1 MKIFSK
7 FLLIT
12 GIAAASVS
20 CNDFLD
26 LQPTDAVTDRMM
38 WSKPEY
44 AELYVNSF
52 YDYINNYSQYWTD
65 ASQAMQCSYG
75 LTEALTDMMKYSPA
89 ASNNTGAHYGFMSQ
103 FVYGLAGTTASSCAF
118 YLSNWSAAYEQIR
131 RINEFLYSMQQYA
144 TFEPEEITRF
154 EAEARFFRG
163 MVYFELVKR
172 YHQVIVY
179 RENML
184 DYAKDTPLN
193 TEEESWNIVEEDLT
207 FAAQNLPP
215 KWDGADQGR
224 VTSYAA
230 WALLSRAMLYAER
243 WDVAKAAA
251 DEVEKGGFKLMDGS
265 TSEEYAKCFSTTAM
279 QGNTESILD
288 YTYQHGILD
297 HNFDYY
303 FSPGGDSEESN
314 ANGLGNPTQEL
325 VEEYEYAGGGEVD
338 WSAWH
343 VSGGTTDEPPYDQL
357 EPRFGATILYNGAPW
372 KGRTIEAFEGG
383 KDGWTAP
390 GTVNPSGKTTTGYY
404 LRKLV
409 DETHVDLTSVRSQQP
424 WVMIRYAEVLL
435 NKAEA
440 AYRLDDPNTANE
452 CLRQIRS
459 RVDLP
464 YSTLSGEDLWN
475 AIRKERKLE
484 LAFEGHYFWDL
495 CRWEVLVDE
504 LNGTTV
510 HGFKVTSEGANSRY
524 EYIDCDEQTRI
535 YTDKIYQIPLPEG
548 ELSNNKALQQF
559 PEWL

>member
-207 FAAQNLPP
+207 FSAQNLPP

-495 CRWEVLVDE
+495 CRWEVLVEE

-535 YTDKIYQIPLPEG
+535 YTDKIYQVPLPEG

>member
-52 YDYINNYSQYWTD
+52 YDYINYYSQYYTLG
-65 ASQAMQCSYG
+65 QVYYG
-75 LTEALTDMMKYSPA
+75 LSEALTDMMKYSPA
-89 ASNNTGAHYGFMSQ
+89 ASNNTGEHYGFMSQ

-297 HNFDYY
+297 HDFDYY

>member
-52 YDYINNYSQYWTD
+52 YDYINYYSQYYT
-65 ASQAMQCSYG
+65 QGQVYYG
-75 LTEALTDMMKYSPA
+75 ISEGLTDMMRYSPA
-89 ASNNTGAHYGFMSQ
+89 ASNSNGVHFGFLSQ

-144 TFEPEEITRF
+144 TFEPEEIIRF

-163 MVYFELVKR
+163 MVYYELVKR
-172 YHQVIVY
+172 HHQVIVY
-179 RENML
+179 RENLL

-215 KWDGADQGR
+215 KWDAADQGR

-243 WDVAKAAA
+243 WTVAKTAA
-251 DEVEKGGFKLMDGS
+251 DEVEKGGFKLMDGT
-265 TSEEYAKCFSTTAM
+265 TSEEYSKIFSTTAM

-288 YTYQHGILD
+288 YTYQHGTID

-303 FSPGGDSEESN
+303 FSPKGDDEMY
-314 ANGLGNPTQEL
+314 ALGLGNPTQDL
-325 VEEYEYAGGGEVD
+325 VEEYEYANGGEVD
-338 WSAWH
+338 WSPWH
-343 VSGGTTDEPPYDQL
+343 VSGGTTDEPPYEQL
-357 EPRFGATILYNGAPW
+357 EPRFGATILYNGASW

-383 KDGWTAP
+383 KDGWTEIA
-390 GTVNPSGKTTTGYY
+390 VNPSGKTTTGYY

-409 DETHVDLTSVRSQQP
+409 DENHTDLVTVNSTKP
-424 WVMIRYAEVLL
+424 WIMIRYAEVLL

-459 RVDLP
+459 RVGLP

-484 LAFEGHYFWDL
+484 LAFEGQYFWDL

-504 LNGTTV
+504 LNGTMV
-510 HGFKVTSEGANSRY
+510 HGFKVTSEGANTRY
-524 EYIDCDEQTRI
+524 EYIDCDEQNRI
-535 YTDKIYQIPLPEG
+535 YSEKIYQVPLPEG
-548 ELSNNKALQQF
+548 ELNNNKALQQY

>member
-65 ASQAMQCSYG
+65 PSQAMQCSYG

-251 DEVEKGGFKLMDGS
+251 DEVEKGGFKLMDGT
-265 TSEEYAKCFSTTAM
+265 TSEEYSKIFSTTAM

-297 HNFDYY
+297 HDFDYY

>member
-215 KWDGADQGR
+215 KWDAAEQGR

-251 DEVEKGGFKLMDGS
+251 DEVEKGGFKLMGGA
-265 TSEEYAKCFSTTAM
+265 TAEEYSKIFSTTAM

-459 RVDLP
+459 RVGLP